1 MNAVA
6 KKIAQASSLFFFA
19 FFLFFRDK
27 EERSGKYVAQAS
39 VDFFFCAGPRRQD
52 AAGEQL
58 ALYMFSH
65 YEYIL
70 TKLNWTELSYTKLQA
85 LGDMMGLASDE
96 LLLQRSDR

>member
-1 MNAVA
+1 MLFCLFDLLYY
-6 KKIAQASSLFFFA
+6 IALCRTQERHHQILQRDERSGEEDRAGKFTFFFA

-70 TKLNWTELSYTKLQA
+70 TKLN
-85 LGDMMGLASDE
+85 
-96 LLLQRSDR
+96 